1 MRLLLVEDDDALRC
15 ELKRSLEHAGY
26 AVDTAVDGEQGEFLG
41 STEPYDAVVLDLG
54 LPKMNGIDVL
64 KQWRNQSND
73 VPVVILT
80 ARDAWHEK
88 VDGFSAGADDY
99 LGKPFHT
106 EELLA
111 RIQAVTRRHHG
122 QAHSHIKLA
131 GLTLDTKRQA
141 VLDKQGNSISLT
153 GMEYRLLHYFMMHP
167 NHILSKSRL
176 SEHVYDGEHE
186 CDSNTIEVYIKRL
199 RRKLGEQLIQTR
211 RGQGYLF
218 PDKPCDP

>member
-15 ELKRSLEHAGY
+15 DLKRSLEHAGY
-26 AVDTAVDGEQGEFLG
+26 AVDTAADGEQGEFLG

-122 QAHSHIKLA
+122 QAQSHIKLA
-131 GLTLDTKRQA
+131 GLTLDTERQA

-153 GMEYRLLHYFMMHP
+153 GMEYRLLHYFMLHP
-167 NHILSKSRL
+167 NHILSKNRL

-186 CDSNTIEVYIKRL
+186 GDSNTIEVYVKRL
-199 RRKLGEQLIQTR
+199 RQKLGERVIETH

-218 PDKPCDP
+218 PDKSCNP

>member
-1 MRLLLVEDDDALRC
+1 MRLLLVEDDDALRDD
-15 ELKRSLEHAGY
+15 LKRSLERAGY
-26 AVDTAVDGEQGEFLG
+26 AVDTAADGMEGEFLG
-41 STEPYDAVVLDLG
+41 STEPYDVIVLDLG
-54 LPKMNGIDVL
+54 LPQMNGIDVL
-64 KQWRNQSND
+64 KQWRSQAND

-111 RIQAVTRRHHG
+111 RIKAVTRRRHG
-122 QAHSHIKLA
+122 QTQSHIKLA
-131 GLTLDTKRQA
+131 DLTLDTERQA
-141 VLDKQGNSISLT
+141 VLDRHGNTVSLT
-153 GMEYRLLHYFMMHP
+153 GMEFRLLHYFMLHP

-176 SEHVYDGEHE
+176 AEHVYDGEHE
-186 CDSNTIEVYIKRL
+186 CDSNTIEVFVKHL
-199 RRKLGEQLIQTR
+199 RRKLGEEVIETH

-218 PDKPCDP
+218 TDKPCNR